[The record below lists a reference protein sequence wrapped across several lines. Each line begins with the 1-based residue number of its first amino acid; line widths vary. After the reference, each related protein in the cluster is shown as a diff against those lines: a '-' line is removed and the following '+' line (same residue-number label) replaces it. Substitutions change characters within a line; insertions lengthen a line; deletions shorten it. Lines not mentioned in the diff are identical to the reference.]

1 MKQVAVVCG
10 GYSGEA
16 VISLQS
22 AQTVMDNIDRQKY
35 APVLIQVSDSEWKA
49 QVEDHWVAVDKNDFS
64 VLING
69 RRILFDVVY
78 MMIHGTPGEDGLMQG
93 YFKMLNIPVTTGD
106 ALNMALTFNK
116 FATNAQLSKLGVTVA
131 KSIMLQ
137 ENEDYAAK
145 EIIEEI
151 GLPCFVKPN
160 EAGSSLGI
168 SKVKTLEE
176 LAPAIS
182 KAFEVNDTVMVEA
195 FMDGREVS
203 CGILPTASGP
213 KAAIPTEIISE
224 NEFFDYEAKYQGKA
238 QEITP
243 APIGE
248 ALTTKI
254 QESCVRL
261 YKLLNCRGMVRVDYI
276 IVGEEPH
283 VVEINTVPGF
293 SPASILPQQIRAM
306 GWTLES
312 AINLSIEQALA

>member
-35 APVLIQVSDSEWKA
+35 APVLIQVSVSEWKA

-64 VLING
+64 VLIDG
-69 RRILFDVVY
+69 RRMLFDVVY

-137 ENEDYAAK
+137 ENEDYTAE

-168 SKVKTLEE
+168 SKVKSREE

-203 CGILPTASGP
+203 CGILPTSSGP
-213 KAAIPTEIISE
+213 IAAIPTEIISE

-248 ALTTKI
+248 ALTVKI

-276 IVGEEPH
+276 IVGEVPH

-293 SPASILPQQIRAM
+293 SPASILPQQIKAM
-306 GWTLES
+306 GWSLES
-312 AINLSIEQALA
+312 AINLSIEQALT

>member
-35 APVLIQVSDSEWKA
+35 APVLIQVSVSEWKA

-137 ENEDYAAK
+137 EYEDHAAE
-145 EIIEEI
+145 EIIAAI

-168 SKVKTLEE
+168 SKVKSREE

-213 KAAIPTEIISE
+213 IAAIPTEIISE

-254 QESCVRL
+254 QESCVQL

-276 IVGEEPH
+276 IVGEVPH

-306 GWTLES
+306 GWTLEN

>member
-35 APVLIQVSDSEWKA
+35 APVLIQVSVSEWKA
-49 QVEDHWVAVDKNDFS
+49 QVEDYWVAVDKNDFS

-93 YFKMLNIPVTTGD
+93 YFKMLNIPLTTGD

-137 ENEDYAAK
+137 ENEDYTAE

-182 KAFEVNDTVMVEA
+182 KAFAVNDTVMVEA

-213 KAAIPTEIISE
+213 IAAIPTEIISE

-248 ALTTKI
+248 ALTVKI

-276 IVGEEPH
+276 IVDQVPH

-312 AINLSIEQALA
+312 AIHLSIEQALA

>member
-35 APVLIQVSDSEWKA
+35 APILIQVSVSEWKA

-203 CGILPTASGP
+203 CGILPTSSGP

-293 SPASILPQQIRAM
+293 SPASILPQQIKAM
-306 GWTLES
+306 GWSLES